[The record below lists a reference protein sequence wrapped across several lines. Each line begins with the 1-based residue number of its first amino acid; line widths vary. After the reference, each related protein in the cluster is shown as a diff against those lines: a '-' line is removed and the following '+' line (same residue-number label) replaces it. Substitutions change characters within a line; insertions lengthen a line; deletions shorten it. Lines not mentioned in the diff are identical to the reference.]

1 MTTASSC
8 ASCARR
14 SAPSSARQSLMPT
27 TTRPDRGPCACSAT
41 TRGLQKSMVK
51 TMVAWI
57 TDPFFSAKL
66 RIERANEHLD
76 VLSKDFDQFLRKNP
90 GEYVA
95 EPNAAGVHTV
105 YKIKFRERFPIKW
118 RVIATEIIE
127 HSRSSLDQAT
137 YVTFCLATG
146 QANSNFVA
154 FPFGKTVTDLDN
166 SVKGRRKDLPRKSKR
181 LFDASIRTKAATI
194 IFTPSTTSPTTVSTN
209 LLPSLL
215 AQLPT
220 SNSGRSGPK
229 GLKSPNPSLGTP
241 KRMKSHTRA
250 SKLNEF
256 RISRQ
261 GRSFRGYARC

>member
-1 MTTASSC
+1 
-8 ASCARR
+8 
-14 SAPSSARQSLMPT
+14 
-27 TTRPDRGPCACSAT
+27 
-41 TRGLQKSMVK
+41 MVK

-95 EPNAAGVHTV
+95 EPNADGVHTV

-127 HSRSSLDQAT
+127 HLRSSLDQAT

-166 SVKGRRKDLPRKSKR
+166 SVKGRSKDLPPEIQTLVRRFNPYKGGNDHLYTLNDLANNCKHELVAFVVGAVANFELRAKR
-181 LFDASIRTKAATI
+181 TQGLEIAEPILWDAEK
-194 IFTPSTTSPTTVSTN
+194 
-209 LLPSLL
+209 
-215 AQLPT
+215 
-220 SNSGRSGPK
+220 
-229 GLKSPNPSLGTP
+229 
-241 KRMKSHTRA
+241 
-250 SKLNEF
+250 NE
-256 RISRQ
+256 IS
-261 GRSFRGYARC
+261 YARVKAGTSFEHQGKVGVFVAMPDVEHLPGNSSAVAVLENIGAEVASVVSAIEAESRRIRILK